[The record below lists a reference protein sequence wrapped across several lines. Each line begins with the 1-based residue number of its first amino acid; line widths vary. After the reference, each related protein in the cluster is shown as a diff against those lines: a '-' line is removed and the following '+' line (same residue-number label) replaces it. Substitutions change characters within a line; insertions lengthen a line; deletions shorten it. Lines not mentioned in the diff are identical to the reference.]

1 MPYIVVWVGINHSL
15 KLKINI
21 MKTLNILK
29 TLSYNNTEIRIVED
43 GTVILV
49 FKGEEGKVESGEG
62 VKDMEILKGGSQ
74 GVDFV
79 TRTLTLVETNFKD
92 CVEDD
97 TIEQSEYNKEL
108 FESVDGMFFG
118 NHKAFPKMRI

>member
-1 MPYIVVWVGINHSL
+1 MVWVGINHSL

>member
-1 MPYIVVWVGINHSL
+1 VVWVGINHPL

-29 TLSYNNTEIRIVED
+29 TLTYNNTEIRIVED

-108 FESVDGMFFG
+108 FESVDDMFFG
-118 NHKAFPKMRI
+118 NHKAFPKMRK

>member
-1 MPYIVVWVGINHSL
+1 
-15 KLKINI
+15 

-92 CVEDD
+92 CVEDG

>member
-1 MPYIVVWVGINHSL
+1 MPYIVVWVGINHPL

-29 TLSYNNTEIRIVED
+29 TLTYNNTEIRIVED

-108 FESVDGMFFG
+108 FESVDDMFFG
-118 NHKAFPKMRI
+118 NHKAFPKMRK

>member
-1 MPYIVVWVGINHSL
+1 MSYIVVWVGINHSL

-97 TIEQSEYNKEL
+97 IIEQSEYNKEL

>member
-1 MPYIVVWVGINHSL
+1 VVWVGINHSL

-97 TIEQSEYNKEL
+97 IIEQSEYNKEL